1 MECMGDRSFGYSAQ
15 LRPFLWVFLVLTP
28 VEILLVDLLIPWF
41 WLRAVLLAF
50 GLLSA
55 GLLAWLLWMLHRF
68 KHEIDDDYL
77 WLRYARE
84 FEYRIPLAA
93 IGTVTQGMTSRS
105 LNKTRSVVDGTLVLE
120 ISNSTNVRVDL
131 TEPQEVDLGRRGVHE
146 VTKIEFW
153 ADNPGE
159 MVRALRK

>member
-1 MECMGDRSFGYSAQ
+1 MGDRTFGYSAQ
-15 LRPFLWVFLVLTP
+15 VRPFLWVFIVVTP
-28 VEILLVDLLIPWF
+28 LEILLVELIVPWF

-50 GLLSA
+50 GVLGAVLL
-55 GLLAWLLWMLHRF
+55 GWQLWMLQKF
-68 KHEIDDDYL
+68 KHSVDEQYL

-93 IGTVTQGMTSRS
+93 IESVTQGTTSRT
-105 LNKTRSVVDGTLVLE
+105 LHKTRSVVDGTLVLE
-120 ISNSTNVRVDL
+120 ISNSTNVSL
-131 TEPQEVDLGRRGVHE
+131 QLNEPQEIDLGRRGAHE

-153 ADNPGE
+153 TDDPGG